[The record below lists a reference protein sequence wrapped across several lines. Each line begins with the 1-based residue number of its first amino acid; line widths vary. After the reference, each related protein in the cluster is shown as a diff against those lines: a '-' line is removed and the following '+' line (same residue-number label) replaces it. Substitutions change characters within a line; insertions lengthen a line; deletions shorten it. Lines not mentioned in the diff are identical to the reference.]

1 MNKELTFFQQFG
13 LAIKSYG
20 KAISFVFEKGLWMY
34 FIYTIAIGCLL
45 TFGGMQL
52 LHTFAD
58 WIKEWVMSYVNVDSE
73 DGLFSFLG
81 TALNVLLGVGL
92 KILFFFVFSTFSKYI
107 LLILMS
113 PIMALLSERTEEI
126 ITGNIYPFHFGQF
139 LKDIG
144 RGVVIALR
152 NMCIEF
158 GFIFLGF
165 FVVWIPLIGWV
176 FALFLIIVSYY
187 FYGFSMIDYVSER
200 RKMGI
205 SKSTS
210 YVRKHKGLAIGNG
223 FIFSL
228 IFAIPLIGAI
238 IAAVIAPVAACIAVM
253 DIDSR
258 K

>member
-1 MNKELTFFQQFG
+1 MNKQLSFFQQFG

-34 FIYTIAIGCLL
+34 FVYTIAIACLL

-52 LHTFAD
+52 LHSLSD
-58 WIKEWVMSYVNVDSE
+58 WIKEWIMSYVNIESD
-73 DGLFSFLG
+73 DGIFSFLG
-81 TALNVLLGVGL
+81 TALNVLLAVGL

-113 PIMALLSERTEEI
+113 PIMALISERTEEI
-126 ITGNIYPFHFGQF
+126 ITGKVYPFNIGQF
-139 LKDIG
+139 IKDIG

-152 NMCIEF
+152 NMFIEF

-165 FVVWIPLIGWV
+165 FVMWIPVIGWV
-176 FALFLIIVSYY
+176 FALFLIVVSYY

-200 RKMGI
+200 RKMRI
-205 SKSTS
+205 SQSTA

-228 IFAIPLIGAI
+228 IFTIPFIGAI
-238 IAAVIAPVAACIAVM
+238 IAAVIAPVAACIAVLE
-253 DIDSR
+253 IDS
-258 K
+258 KK